1 MDLSLLEHF
10 LEILRLGS
18 LTEAARVFGV
28 SQSGL
33 TRQIQRLEQETG
45 VPLFTRTRAGLRP
58 TPAGERYAE
67 FAREV
72 LALHH
77 RLLADVRGEVTLLS
91 GELRLVA
98 STTPSE
104 FLVPAL
110 VADFTARHPEV
121 RPVIHTA
128 DSEGVIDDLLAGRRD
143 VGFVG
148 AHLPKPGLRF
158 EPAAT
163 DEVVLAV
170 PAGHPLARQSVV
182 PLAALVGQCFIER
195 EGGSGTSFSVR
206 RALAENGLELPP
218 HRVGMTLST
227 TQAIVA
233 AVRDGYGIGFVSS
246 LALTD
251 VAGGRAVAVRLAELS
266 IRRSIYLVWEERRA
280 MSEVAGA
287 FVDFCRQRQATG
299 AATTGAG

>member
-67 FAREV
+67 FARAV

-77 RLLADVRGEVTLLS
+77 RLLADVRGKVALLA

-110 VADFTARHPEV
+110 VADFTARHPDV
-121 RPVIHTA
+121 HPVVYTS
-128 DSEGVIDDLLAGRRD
+128 DSEGVIDDLLAGRGD
-143 VGFVG
+143 LGFVG
-148 AHLPKPGLRF
+148 AHLSKPGLRF
-158 EPAAT
+158 EPVAA

-170 PAGHPLARQSVV
+170 PAGHPLARQPIV
-182 PLAALVGQCFIER
+182 PLAALAGQCLIER

-206 RALAENGLELPP
+206 RALLENGLELPP

-227 TQAIVA
+227 TQAIIA

-246 LALTD
+246 LALAEG
-251 VAGGRAVAVRLAELS
+251 AGGRAVAVRLAEIA
-266 IRRSIYLVWEERRA
+266 IRRSLYLVWNERRA
-280 MSEVAGA
+280 QSGVAAA
-287 FVDFCRQRQATG
+287 FVEFCRQRLATA
-299 AATTGAG
+299 AATAGAK

>member
-10 LEILRLGS
+10 LEIVRLGS

-67 FAREV
+67 FARDV

-77 RLLADVRGEVTLLS
+77 RLLADVRGEVALLS

-104 FLVPAL
+104 FLVPGL
-110 VADFTARHPEV
+110 VADFTAQYPDV
-121 RPVIHTA
+121 RPIVHTS
-128 DSEGVIDDLLAGRRD
+128 DSAGVIDDLLSGQRD
-143 VGFVG
+143 LGFVG
-148 AHLPKPGLRF
+148 AHLAKPGLRF
-158 EPAAT
+158 EPIAA

-182 PLAALVGQCFIER
+182 PLAALGGQCFIER

-246 LALTD
+246 LALAD
-251 VAGGRAVAVRLAELS
+251 GAGGRAVAVRLAEVS
-266 IRRSIYLVWEERRA
+266 IRRSLYLVWNERRA
-280 MSEVAGA
+280 LSEVAGTFA
-287 FVDFCRQRQATG
+287 AFCRQRQAIGEATAG
-299 AATTGAG
+299 AK